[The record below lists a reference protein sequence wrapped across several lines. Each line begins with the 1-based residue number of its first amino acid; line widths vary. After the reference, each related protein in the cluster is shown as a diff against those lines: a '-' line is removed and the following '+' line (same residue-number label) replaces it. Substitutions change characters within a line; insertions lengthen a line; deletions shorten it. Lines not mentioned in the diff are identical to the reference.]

1 MSGSITSVDKLRPNA
16 KGMSLIVK
24 VVDAKV
30 VVDRK
35 GPKGGSKIAECIVG
49 DVTGAIVLQAR
60 DDQVDVAQP
69 GAYIRLEGAKID
81 VFRGSMRLVVGK
93 DGKVEVVEGEDFRPA
108 VGNNMSLIEFE
119 MVTLPTA
126 GEQPSA

>member
-24 VVDAKV
+24 LCPPAPEYHSDLCVTYCGQVVDAKV

-60 DDQVDVAQP
+60 DDQ
-69 GAYIRLEGAKID
+69 GG
-81 VFRGSMRLVVGK
+81 
-93 DGKVEVVEGEDFRPA
+93 
-108 VGNNMSLIEFE
+108 
-119 MVTLPTA
+119 
-126 GEQPSA
+126 